1 MKIKPLYLILGVLV
15 ALLGWGGYIA
25 WCAHLNL
32 VTLNVRNMEVREVTK
47 KIERQTWET
56 ILVHKDVQGKITL
69 NVHRVPLHEVL
80 NIIAEQTSG
89 RWTAMYPLF
98 RQSKSLGNFE
108 KSVVGLIEPETHG
121 WTNLQSGGGFGG
133 RGGRGGG
140 FGGPGGGMGGPGMNM
155 FAEMMRGQNELVSLN
170 VTAKDLDVT
179 TMALARFAQ
188 AQIVPEDGVS
198 GTVSL
203 TLHQVPFDKAV
214 KALAKRLNTK
224 WDKYYSLRGGFG
236 GRGGPPDIFAG
247 GGGGRRGFRG
257 PPVDDSGGDGMIG
270 AMDLALVSTNAV
282 QTNEVAVSTNAPT
295 TNLWAQM
302 REERRQKMDEVQ
314 QVVMDSLTPEQRKKV
329 DDMRNNPDATRAEF
343 QARMQQRGRD
353 MVKNTTPD
361 QRVQR
366 DAMRIQRQQQ
376 MQARQQ
382 QQPPP
387 GR

>member
-1 MKIKPLYLILGVLV
+1 
-15 ALLGWGGYIA
+15 
-25 WCAHLNL
+25 
-32 VTLNVRNMEVREVTK
+32 
-47 KIERQTWET
+47 
-56 ILVHKDVQGKITL
+56 
-69 NVHRVPLHEVL
+69 
-80 NIIAEQTSG
+80 
-89 RWTAMYPLF
+89 
-98 RQSKSLGNFE
+98 
-108 KSVVGLIEPETHG
+108 
-121 WTNLQSGGGFGG
+121 
-133 RGGRGGG
+133 
-140 FGGPGGGMGGPGMNM
+140 
-155 FAEMMRGQNELVSLN
+155 
-170 VTAKDLDVT
+170 
-179 TMALARFAQ
+179 
-188 AQIVPEDGVS
+188 
-198 GTVSL
+198 
-203 TLHQVPFDKAV
+203 
-214 KALAKRLNTK
+214 
-224 WDKYYSLRGGFG
+224 
-236 GRGGPPDIFAG
+236 
-247 GGGGRRGFRG
+247 
-257 PPVDDSGGDGMIG
+257 MIG